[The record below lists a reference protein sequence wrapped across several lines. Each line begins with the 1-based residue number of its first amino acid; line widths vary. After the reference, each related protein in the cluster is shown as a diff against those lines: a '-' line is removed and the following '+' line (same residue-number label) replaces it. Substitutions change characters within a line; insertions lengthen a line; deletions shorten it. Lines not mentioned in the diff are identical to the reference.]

1 MHSPRLVSYI
11 FLLEVFFEYNQNWWP
26 GCSLVIF
33 FPIQSWSRILVLH
46 GLSPFSIGFHST
58 ALSWFSDMA
67 SLISLSFRV
76 LFFLSTFKY
85 WRFPRFCSQASSHFL
100 NLSWI
105 IQYTRDWIQYTYMLT
120 FSICIA
126 IPTLRFRTLMVQLLH
141 DISTW
146 IASLQCHLKLKH
158 LQKWAPLPPLVTEWL
173 CHSSVT
179 HVCELV
185 LPLDPPSPFPIPKR
199 VHYTSYALK
208 SSFLPWLL
216 IKLLI

>member
-11 FLLEVFFEYNQNWWP
+11 FLMEVFYEYNQNWWP

-146 IASLQCHLKLKH
+146 IASLHCQLKLRICKNE
-158 LQKWAPLPPLVTEWL
+158 L
-173 CHSSVT
+173 
-179 HVCELV
+179 LV
-185 LPLDPPSPFPIPKR
+185 LLLSLSGIAIHLSPMSVSWCYPWIRHLPSPYPSVCIIPPMLSN
-199 VHYTSYALK
+199 HLFFHG
-208 SSFLPWLL
+208 FLS
-216 IKLLI
+216 IF